1 MHGNGLSME
10 NLLNLKIKKK
20 VSLNNAR
27 IMLPEF
33 LFLFRENLFREKVIM
48 KLNEL
53 SNFLPTLYIK

>member
-20 VSLNNAR
+20 ASLNNAR

-33 LFLFRENLFREKVIM
+33 LFPPNLFREKVIM